1 MCRTCSCRARP
12 PFRKTPGTTRPAR
25 SERSPIGR
33 RPRSV
38 RNTSR
43 IPGRSSMHSASKL
56 VGILCGL
63 AVMAPAAASA
73 ATHVDPQNFETI
85 ERGRYLTIVGDCA
98 ACHTLASSGHQL
110 AGGRPIETPFGQLL
124 SPNITPDPET
134 GIGAWSDDEFVNAL
148 TKGTGRN
155 GMRLYPA
162 MPYTY
167 MTRMSR
173 GDALAIRAYLRTV
186 PAVRNEVHSNQ
197 LPFPFSMRWTM
208 AVWDGLFFKPGAF
221 HPAADKSA
229 EWNRGAYLAEGPA
242 HCGMCHT

>member
-1 MCRTCSCRARP
+1 M
-12 PFRKTPGTTRPAR
+12 
-25 SERSPIGR
+25 
-33 RPRSV
+33 RSV
-38 RNTSR
+38 GAIIAALLGT
-43 IPGRSSMHSASKL
+43 AA
-56 VGILCGL
+56 VL
-63 AVMAPAAASA
+63 APRLAAADSI
-73 ATHVDPQNFETI
+73 DPQDFHQL
-85 ERGRYLTIVGDCA
+85 ERGRYLAIVGDCA
-98 ACHTLASSGHQL
+98 ACHTVAGSGKDF
-110 AGGRPIETPFGQLL
+110 AGGRTIETPFGNLL

-134 GIGAWSDDEFVNAL
+134 GIGAWSDDEFVNSL
-148 TKGTGRN
+148 TKGKGRN

-167 MTRMSR
+167 MTKLSR
-173 GDALAIRAYLRTV
+173 EDALAIRAYLRTV

-242 HCGMCHT
+242 HCGMCTRRRMFSAATRPATSCRAMRCRAGSRPTSPTTRGAGSAAGRSTTSP